1 MRDLT
6 DPVFLTLAGACWVTI
21 ATGEVVEGSAVLLLL
36 LVALALGAFRPA
48 GSLRRDHMGLSV
60 CRHDDGPAVR

>member
-6 DPVFLTLAGACWVTI
+6 DPVFLTLVGACWVTI
-21 ATGEVVEGSAVLLLL
+21 ATGEVVEGSAVLFLLL
-36 LVALALGAFRPA
+36 AALGLGAFRPA
-48 GSLRRDHMGLSV
+48 PSLRGNHMRLSV

>member
-6 DPVFLTLAGACWVTI
+6 DPVFLTLAGACAVTI
-21 ATGEVVEGSAVLLLL
+21 AAGEVAEGSTVLLLL
-36 LVALALGAFRPA
+36 LAALGLGAFRPA

-60 CRHDDGPAVR
+60 CRHDDGPTVR